1 MGMPFRTLENFLST
15 ATTSPQEL
23 LASVMV
29 FEYNAENWS
38 KRVPCTATYT
48 NIPGVGR
55 AVRRKMSEQKGNRR
69 EGGHWL
75 SLAVLLVLLVVAF
88 ALRWRYVKEI
98 SLFVDEF
105 VTAWAARGI
114 LSRGLPIFP
123 SGNFYPHGLVLTY
136 LEIPFVLGEF
146 NETLVRIPG
155 LIVSLAGLP
164 VAYWV
169 GRRLFSEQV
178 GLIAAAALAVDPDC
192 IVWGGRA
199 RMYGLLQLLTLLVIW
214 AYYRGL
220 VDDRP
225 RDRYLAMGLL
235 VLAIFTHAEAVF
247 LLPVL
252 GLVTVLI
259 LPWRRIFRWS
269 VILPF
274 LLAGVGAVAYY
285 LLSKFGQPGHLETL
299 QESRPYLSVASN
311 VLSGP
316 QVFAPVFTRLH
327 RLPFTLLGIAGLYF
341 VFRPR
346 IDRRAPLT
354 YLYVVFVA
362 FVLLIVLL
370 AGATWQRERYLF
382 LVLPLLFLAGGEVLT
397 RLLGLVPALR
407 HPRSWQSAIVA
418 FLVALFIGLAGARS
432 AYVQEWGYDQ
442 AFRYLRDRASLD
454 AEDRIVTLMPS
465 GAMLYLGRNDHF
477 AIQRGYEE
485 FVVSRAQDEGP
496 VDLWT
501 ATPLMTDTTAF
512 ADLLASGSRT
522 WFIVD
527 GWRFQT
533 RYEPDF
539 ILTVLDQMDL
549 EYNERGVMVF
559 RGEGYKPLPQPA
571 VEYPRQAN
579 FSDELALTGFGLSP
593 VDPASGDELE
603 VTLHWQALDQ
613 AGPAYIAFLHLIRP
627 DGTGVVGVDEPVLRG
642 LFQPDLW
649 PKNRAFPDRHH
660 LTLPP
665 DLPPGR
671 YRLDLG
677 LYYPGQPEQRLPV
690 EGKDYFPLASL
701 SVGGAAMQPTPGT
714 PADITYGD
722 QLRLFGYDFDCNQGR
737 ASHVT
742 PPAKCIVNLYW
753 QAVRPMD
760 RDYTVFVHLVG
771 GDGAKVTQHDAR
783 PGDAF
788 FPTSTWLPGARV
800 FDPHPLDL
808 PAELPPG
815 DYTVLVGIYHPP
827 TAERLQAV
835 DGDGLSLGDAVPLVT
850 VEVGAESP

>member
-1 MGMPFRTLENFLST
+1 
-15 ATTSPQEL
+15 
-23 LASVMV
+23 
-29 FEYNAENWS
+29 
-38 KRVPCTATYT
+38 
-48 NIPGVGR
+48 
-55 AVRRKMSEQKGNRR
+55 MSEHKGNRR

-75 SLAVLLVLLVVAF
+75 SLAVLLVLLVVAL
-88 ALRWRYVKEI
+88 ALRWRYVREI

-105 VTAWAARGI
+105 VTAWAARGV

-136 LEIPFVLGEF
+136 LEVPFVLGEF
-146 NETLVRIPG
+146 DETLVRIPG
-155 LIVSLAGLP
+155 LIIGLAGLP

-178 GLIAAAALAVDPDC
+178 GLIAAAAMAVDPDC

-199 RMYGLLQLLTLLVIW
+199 RMYGLLQLLTLLVVLT
-214 AYYRGL
+214 YYRGL

-235 VLAIFTHAEAVF
+235 VLAIFTHAEAIF
-247 LLPVL
+247 LLPVM

-274 LLAGVGAVAYY
+274 LFSGVGALVYY

-299 QESRPYLSVASN
+299 QESRPYLSVAAS

-316 QVFAPVFTRLH
+316 HVFAPVFTRLH
-327 RLPFTLLGIAGLYF
+327 RLPFTLLSIVGLYF
-341 VFRPR
+341 IFRPR

-354 YLYVVFVA
+354 YLYVVLVA

-407 HPRSWQSAIVA
+407 QPRPWQSAFLA
-418 FLVALFIGLAGARS
+418 FLVALFVGLAGART
-432 AYVQEWGYDQ
+432 AYIQEWGYDL
-442 AFRYLRDRASLD
+442 AFRYLRDQALLE
-454 AEDRIVTLMPS
+454 AEDRIVTLMPT
-465 GAMLYLGRNDHF
+465 GAMLYLGQNDHF

-485 FVVSRAQDEGP
+485 FVVSRSQNELP
-496 VDLWT
+496 VDVWT
-501 ATPLMTDTTAF
+501 ATPIMTDTAAF
-512 ADLLASGSRT
+512 ADLLASAPRT

-533 RYEPDF
+533 RYDPDF

-559 RGEGYKPLPQPA
+559 RGEEYTPLPQPA
-571 VEYPRQAN
+571 VEYPRQASFN
-579 FSDELALTGFGLSP
+579 EELALTGFALSP
-593 VDPASGDELE
+593 ANPAPGDEVE
-603 VTLHWQALDQ
+603 VTLHWQALDL
-613 AGPAYIAFLHLIRP
+613 AGPAYTAFLHLVRS

-642 LFQPDLW
+642 LYQPDLW
-649 PKNRAFPDRHH
+649 PKDQAFPDRHR
-660 LTLPP
+660 LALPP

-690 EGKDYFPLASL
+690 EGKDYLPLVSL
-701 SVGGAAMQPTPGT
+701 SVGETTTQPAPGT
-714 PADITYGD
+714 PADITFGD
-722 QLRLFGYDFDCNQGR
+722 QLRLLGYELDCDQR
-737 ASHVT
+737 QVSHVT
-742 PPAKCIVNLYW
+742 PPETCQVNLYW
-753 QAVRPMD
+753 QAVRPMG

-771 GDGAKVTQHDAR
+771 ADGATVTQHDGP

-788 FPTSTWLPGARV
+788 FPTSTWLVGERV
-800 FDPHPLDL
+800 FDSHPLAL
-808 PAELPPG
+808 PVDMPPG
-815 DYTVLVGIYHPP
+815 DYTVSVGVYHLP

-835 DGDGLSLGDAVPLVT
+835 DGAGLSLGDAVPLVT
-850 VEVGAESP
+850 IRVGPESP